1 METIKKVRCAIYT
14 RKSSDEGLEKE
25 FNTLEAQREA
35 GENFVMSQKALGWE
49 IIPDHYDDGG
59 YSGGNM
65 NRPALEQLFKDI
77 EANKVDMIVVYKID
91 RLTRSL
97 MDFSKMIELFDAHNC
112 SFVSVTQNFN
122 TADSMGRLML
132 NVLLSFA
139 QFERE
144 ISGERIRDKVAAS
157 RKKGMWTG
165 GTVPFGYIPI
175 NKKLVVKEDEAE
187 IVRFMFDGYV
197 KYKSITGI
205 CKLIKDKFGEEYR
218 REMVKRILR
227 NPIYVGKVK
236 HKKELYDG
244 QHEALVSQEI
254 FDEVAKIRASKD
266 LTKRTCL
273 YKRNEVGILRGI
285 LFCGC
290 CHTKMTP
297 TATNGHKVRR
307 YYYTSTKA
315 KYYGYHACQ
324 NGAVA
329 VPILDEA
336 VLQIITPMLRDSAL
350 LNGLVKEI
358 APDRVKEIFK
368 IMQKPDLL
376 LKQMSELDKS
386 LVVRKLIE
394 RITVQYDSLE
404 IKWTELALDMLPAKY
419 QKRTSDGIMSI
430 PTPLARTKDLLQVTI
445 PEIVEPIPVINKE
458 LVRALGKA
466 FRYQKI
472 LSTSK
477 ITIAELAAQEEIDSG
492 FLGRIIRLTS
502 LSPDIIKSVLAGT
515 QPANFILQSLMR
527 SDIPPIWSE
536 QRKLY
541 GFPEV

>member
-477 ITIAELAAQEEIDSG
+477 ITIAELAAQEEIDAG

-502 LSPDIIKSVLAGT
+502 LAPDIIKSVLAGT
-515 QPANFILQSLMR
+515 QPASFILQSLMR

>member
-14 RKSSDEGLEKE
+14 RKSTDEGLEKE

-35 GENFVMSQKALGWE
+35 GENFVMSQKAQGWE
-49 IIPDHYDDGG
+49 ILPDHYDDGG
-59 YSGGNM
+59 YSGGNI
-65 NRPALEQLFKDI
+65 NRPSLERLFADI
-77 EANKVDMIVVYKID
+77 EADKVDMIVVYKID

-97 MDFSKMIELFDAHNC
+97 MDFSKMIEIFDAHNC

-165 GTVPFGYIPI
+165 GVVPFGYIPI
-175 NKKLVVKEDEAE
+175 NKKLVVKEREAE

-227 NPIYVGKVK
+227 NPIYIGKIR
-236 HKKELYDG
+236 HKDVFYDG

-273 YKRNEVGILRGI
+273 YKKNEVGVLRGI
-285 LFCGC
+285 LYCGC

-297 TATNGHKVRR
+297 TATNGHKLRR

-315 KYYGYHACQ
+315 KYYGYHTCQ
-324 NGAVA
+324 NGSVA
-329 VPILDEA
+329 VSVLDEA
-336 VLQIITPMLRDSAL
+336 VLQIITPMLRDTAL

-358 APDRVKEIFK
+358 APDRIKEIFK
-368 IMQKPDLL
+368 IMQKPELL
-376 LKQMSELDKS
+376 LKRMSELDKS
-386 LVVRKLIE
+386 LLVRKLIE
-394 RITVQYDSLE
+394 RIIVQYDTLE

-419 QKRTSDGIMSI
+419 QKKTTDGVMII
-430 PTPLARTKDLLQVTI
+430 ATPLSRTKDLLQVSI
-445 PEIVEPIPVINKE
+445 PEIVEPVPTINKE
-458 LVRALGKA
+458 LVRALAKA

-472 LSTSK
+472 LTTTK
-477 ITIAELAAQEEIDSG
+477 ISLAELAAREETDAG
-492 FLGRIIRLTS
+492 FMGRILRLTC
-502 LSPDIIKSVLAGT
+502 LAPDIIKSVLAGT
-515 QPANFILQSLMR
+515 QPADFILQPLVR
-527 SDIPPIWSE
+527 NEIPPIWAE

-541 GFPEV
+541 GFPEI

>member
-14 RKSSDEGLEKE
+14 RKSTDEGLEKE

-35 GENFVMSQKALGWE
+35 GENFVMSQKAQGWE
-49 IIPDHYDDGG
+49 ILPDHYDDGG

-65 NRPALEQLFKDI
+65 NRPALERLFADI
-77 EANKVDMIVVYKID
+77 EADKVDMIVVYKID

-97 MDFSKMIELFDAHNC
+97 MDFSKMIEIFDAHNC

-165 GTVPFGYIPI
+165 GVVPFGYIPI
-175 NKKLVVKEDEAE
+175 NKKLVVKEREAE

-227 NPIYVGKVK
+227 NPIYIGKIK
-236 HKKELYDG
+236 HKDVFYDG

-273 YKRNEVGILRGI
+273 YKKNEVGILRGI
-285 LFCGC
+285 LYCGC

-297 TATNGHKVRR
+297 TATNGHKLRR

-315 KYYGYHACQ
+315 KYYGYHTCQ
-324 NGAVA
+324 NGSVAVA
-329 VPILDEA
+329 VLDEV
-336 VLQIITPMLRDSAL
+336 VLQIITPMLRDTAL

-358 APDRVKEIFK
+358 APDRIKEIFK
-368 IMQKPDLL
+368 IMQKSELL
-376 LKQMSELDKS
+376 LKRMSELDKS
-386 LVVRKLIE
+386 LLVRKLIE
-394 RITVQYDSLE
+394 RITVQYDTLE

-419 QKRTSDGIMSI
+419 QKKTTDGVMTIA
-430 PTPLARTKDLLQVTI
+430 TPLSRTKDLLQVII
-445 PEIVEPIPVINKE
+445 PEIVEPVPTINKE
-458 LVRALGKA
+458 LVRALAKT

-472 LSTSK
+472 LTTTK
-477 ITIAELAAQEEIDSG
+477 ISLAELAAQEETDAG
-492 FLGRIIRLTS
+492 FMGRILRLTC
-502 LSPDIIKSVLAGT
+502 LAPDIIKSVLAGT
-515 QPANFILQSLMR
+515 QPADFILQPLVR
-527 SDIPPIWSE
+527 NEIPPIWAE

-541 GFPEV
+541 GFPEI

>member
-14 RKSSDEGLEKE
+14 RKSTDEGLEKE

-35 GENFVMSQKALGWE
+35 GENFVMSQKAQGWE
-49 IIPDHYDDGG
+49 ILPDHYDDGG

-65 NRPALEQLFKDI
+65 NRPALERLFADI
-77 EANKVDMIVVYKID
+77 EADKIDMIVVYKID

-97 MDFSKMIELFDAHNC
+97 MDFSKMIEIFDAHNC

-165 GTVPFGYIPI
+165 GVVPFGYIPI
-175 NKKLVVKEDEAE
+175 NKKLVVKEREAE

-227 NPIYVGKVK
+227 NPIYIGKIR
-236 HKKELYDG
+236 HKDVFYDG

-273 YKRNEVGILRGI
+273 YKKNEVGILRGI
-285 LFCGC
+285 LYCGC

-297 TATNGHKVRR
+297 TATNGHKLRR

-315 KYYGYHACQ
+315 KYYGYHTCQ
-324 NGAVA
+324 NGSVAVA
-329 VPILDEA
+329 VLDEA
-336 VLQIITPMLRDSAL
+336 VLQIITPMLRDTAL

-358 APDRVKEIFK
+358 APDRIKEIFK
-368 IMQKPDLL
+368 IMQKPELL
-376 LKQMSELDKS
+376 LKRMSELDKS
-386 LVVRKLIE
+386 LLVRKLIE
-394 RITVQYDSLE
+394 RIIVQYDTLE

-419 QKRTSDGIMSI
+419 QKKTTSGVMTIA
-430 PTPLARTKDLLQVTI
+430 TPLSRTKDLLQVSI
-445 PEIVEPIPVINKE
+445 PEIVEPVPTINKE
-458 LVRALGKA
+458 LVRALAKA

-472 LSTSK
+472 LTTTK
-477 ITIAELAAQEEIDSG
+477 ISLAELAAREETDAG
-492 FLGRIIRLTS
+492 FMGRILRLTC
-502 LSPDIIKSVLAGT
+502 LAPDIIKSVLAGT
-515 QPANFILQSLMR
+515 QPADFILQPLVR
-527 SDIPPIWSE
+527 NEIPPIWAE

-541 GFPEV
+541 GFPEI

>member
-386 LVVRKLIE
+386 LVVRKIIE

-419 QKRTSDGIMSI
+419 QKRTSDGVMNI

-502 LSPDIIKSVLAGT
+502 LAPDIIKSVLAGT

>member
-35 GENFVMSQKALGWE
+35 GENFVLSQKALGWE
-49 IIPDHYDDGG
+49 MIPDHYDEGG

-350 LNGLVKEI
+350 LNSLVKEI

-419 QKRTSDGIMSI
+419 QKRTKDGVMSI

-502 LSPDIIKSVLAGT
+502 LAPDIIKSVLAGT

-527 SDIPPIWSE
+527 NDIPPIWSD

>member
-502 LSPDIIKSVLAGT
+502 LAPDIIKSVLAGT

>member
-14 RKSSDEGLEKE
+14 RKSTDEGLEKE

-35 GENFVMSQKALGWE
+35 GENFVMSQKAQGWE

-59 YSGGNM
+59 YSGGNI
-65 NRPALEQLFKDI
+65 NRPALERLFADI
-77 EANKVDMIVVYKID
+77 EADKVDMIVVYKID

-97 MDFSKMIELFDAHNC
+97 MDFSKMIEIFDAHNC

-165 GTVPFGYIPI
+165 GVVPFGYIPI
-175 NKKLVVKEDEAE
+175 NKKLVVKEREAE

-227 NPIYVGKVK
+227 NPIYIGKIK
-236 HKKELYDG
+236 HKDMFYEG

-273 YKRNEVGILRGI
+273 YKKNEVGILRGI
-285 LFCGC
+285 LYCGC
-290 CHTKMTP
+290 CHIKMTP
-297 TATNGHKVRR
+297 TATNGHKLRR

-315 KYYGYHACQ
+315 KYYGYHTCQ
-324 NGAVA
+324 NGSVAVA
-329 VPILDEA
+329 VLDEA
-336 VLQIITPMLRDSAL
+336 VLQIITPMLRDTAL

-358 APDRVKEIFK
+358 APDRIKEIFK
-368 IMQKPDLL
+368 IMQKPELI
-376 LKQMSELDKS
+376 LKRMSELDKS
-386 LVVRKLIE
+386 LLVRKLIE
-394 RITVQYDSLE
+394 RIIVQYDTLE

-419 QKRTSDGIMSI
+419 QK
-430 PTPLARTKDLLQVTI
+430 
-445 PEIVEPIPVINKE
+445 
-458 LVRALGKA
+458 
-466 FRYQKI
+466 KI
-472 LSTSK
+472 WT
-477 ITIAELAAQEEIDSG
+477 
-492 FLGRIIRLTS
+492 
-502 LSPDIIKSVLAGT
+502 
-515 QPANFILQSLMR
+515 
-527 SDIPPIWSE
+527 
-536 QRKLY
+536 
-541 GFPEV
+541 

>member
-14 RKSSDEGLEKE
+14 RKSTDEGLEKE

-35 GENFVMSQKALGWE
+35 GENFVMSQKAQGWE
-49 IIPDHYDDGG
+49 ILPDHYDDGG

-65 NRPALEQLFKDI
+65 NRPALERLFADI
-77 EANKVDMIVVYKID
+77 KADKVDMIVVYKID

-97 MDFSKMIELFDAHNC
+97 MDFSKMIEIFDAHNC

-165 GTVPFGYIPI
+165 GVVPFGYIPI
-175 NKKLVVKEDEAE
+175 NKKLVVKEREAE

-227 NPIYVGKVK
+227 NPIYIGKIK
-236 HKKELYDG
+236 HKDVFYDG
-244 QHEALVSQEI
+244 QHEALVSQEV

-273 YKRNEVGILRGI
+273 YKKNEVGVLRGI
-285 LFCGC
+285 LYCGC

-297 TATNGHKVRR
+297 TATNGNKMRR

-315 KYYGYHACQ
+315 KYYGYHTCQ
-324 NGAVA
+324 NGSVAVA
-329 VPILDEA
+329 VLDEA
-336 VLQIITPMLRDSAL
+336 VLQIITPMLKDTTL

-358 APDRVKEIFK
+358 APDRIKEIFK
-368 IMQKPDLL
+368 IMQKPELL
-376 LKQMSELDKS
+376 LKRMSELDKY
-386 LVVRKLIE
+386 LLVRKLIE
-394 RITVQYDSLE
+394 RIIVQYDTLE
-404 IKWTELALDMLPAKY
+404 IKWTELALDMLPVKY
-419 QKRTSDGIMSI
+419 QKKTTDGVMTIA
-430 PTPLARTKDLLQVTI
+430 TPLSRTKDLLQVSI
-445 PEIVEPIPVINKE
+445 PEIVEPVPTINKE
-458 LVRALGKA
+458 LVRALAKA

-472 LSTSK
+472 LTTTK
-477 ITIAELAAQEEIDSG
+477 ISLAELAAREETDAG
-492 FLGRIIRLTS
+492 FMGRILRLTC
-502 LSPDIIKSVLAGT
+502 LAPDIIKSVLAGT
-515 QPANFILQSLMR
+515 QPADFILQPLVR
-527 SDIPPIWSE
+527 NEIPPIWAE

-541 GFPEV
+541 GFPEI

>member
-1 METIKKVRCAIYT
+1 METVKKVRCAIYT
-14 RKSSDEGLEKE
+14 RKSTDEGLEKE

-35 GENFVMSQKALGWE
+35 GENFVLSQKAQGWE
-49 IIPDHYDDGG
+49 ILPDHYDDGG

-65 NRPALEQLFKDI
+65 NRPALARLFKDI

-97 MDFSKMIELFDAHNC
+97 IDFSKMIAIFDAHNC

-122 TADSMGRLML
+122 TANSMGRLML

-165 GTVPFGYIPI
+165 GVVPFGYIPI
-175 NKKLVVKEDEAE
+175 NKKLVIKEHEAE
-187 IVRFMFDGYV
+187 IVRFMFEGYV

-205 CKLIKDKFGEEYR
+205 CKLIKDKFGEEFR

-227 NPIYVGKVK
+227 NPIYIGKVK
-236 HKKELYDG
+236 HKKEVYNG

-254 FDEVAKIRASKD
+254 FDEVARIRASKD

-273 YKRNEVGILRGI
+273 YKKNEVGILRGT

-297 TATNGHKVRR
+297 TATNSHKMRR
-307 YYYTSTKA
+307 YYYTSTRA

-324 NGAVA
+324 NGSVAVA
-329 VPILDEA
+329 VLDEA
-336 VLQIITPMLRDSAL
+336 VLQIITPMLRDTAL

-358 APDRVKEIFK
+358 APDQVKEIFK
-368 IMQKPDLL
+368 IMQKPELL
-376 LKQMSELDKS
+376 LKRMSELDKS
-386 LVVRKLIE
+386 LLVRKLIE
-394 RITVQYDSLE
+394 RITVQYDTLE

-419 QKRTSDGIMSI
+419 QAKTADGVMTISA
-430 PTPLARTKDLLQVTI
+430 PLARTKDLLQVTI
-445 PEIVEPIPVINKE
+445 PEIVDPVPAINKE
-458 LVRALGKA
+458 LVRALAKA

-472 LSTSK
+472 LTNSK
-477 ITIAELAAQEEIDSG
+477 ISIAELAAREETDAG
-492 FLGRIIRLTS
+492 FLGRIVRLTS
-502 LSPDIIKSVLAGT
+502 LAPDIIKSVLAGT
-515 QPANFILQSLMR
+515 QPADFILQPLVR
-527 SDIPPIWSE
+527 NEIPPIWAQ

-541 GFPEV
+541 GFPEI